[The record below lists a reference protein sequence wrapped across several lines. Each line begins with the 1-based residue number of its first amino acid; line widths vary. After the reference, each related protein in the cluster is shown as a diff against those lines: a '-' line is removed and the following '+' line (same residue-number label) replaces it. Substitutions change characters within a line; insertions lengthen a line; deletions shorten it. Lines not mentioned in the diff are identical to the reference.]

1 MPPDPKMFTLE
12 EACALVP
19 KLREL
24 VGRQLTWRAEI
35 EDHLRSLAAA
45 TGEVP
50 AEVAPPQDDDP
61 PPVRALKRELV
72 TKIGAY
78 QEGWGEVEKLGA
90 VVKDPRI
97 GLVDFYGHVEGKTVW
112 LCWKYGEEE
121 IAHYHGLDEG
131 FANRKPIGVTLKRR
145 LLN

>member
-61 PPVRALKRELV
+61 PPVRAL
-72 TKIGAY
+72 
-78 QEGWGEVEKLGA
+78 
-90 VVKDPRI
+90 
-97 GLVDFYGHVEGKTVW
+97 
-112 LCWKYGEEE
+112 
-121 IAHYHGLDEG
+121 
-131 FANRKPIGVTLKRR
+131 
-145 LLN
+145 